1 MINVLQRLAEL
12 DADSPKVDK
21 SMTQVQALAMTGDGV
36 RQLDVYMEE
45 PDMDALK
52 ALSGVKKLNES
63 AIAECGMAPLGAP
76 MPPPSMPASINMSA
90 GNAQEIVSMV
100 RGIMNLAKGDEPTNM
115 LPAAPDHLV
124 GHEPLTAEPTPASVT
139 GPTFGDD
146 PSPSSDMSGDDE
158 LADIIRKIK
167 TGEPVKIKTDMP
179 VKVKSDEPIKAITDK
194 LNKVSDSDQED
205 EGIISGL
212 LGAAGDVVGGVAKGV
227 GKAVGGVVDGVK
239 AAGGSKDDE
248 EDQEDEAYDNTPA
261 DAEPK
266 KAYNPNDFAHI
277 VNKVRDL
284 DYTPPGSGSNP
295 MPEKEKEEKKEESFE
310 SKLFAEYK
318 KFVSET
324 K

>member
-21 SMTQVQALAMTGDGV
+21 SMTQVQALAMAGDGV

-45 PDMDALK
+45 PDVDALK

-100 RGIMNLAKGDEPTNM
+100 RGIMNLAKGDEPTNV
-115 LPAAPDHLV
+115 LPPPAPEHMV
-124 GHEPLTAEPTPASVT
+124 GHEPLTADPAPAVT

-194 LNKVSDSDQED
+194 LNKVSDSED
-205 EGIISGL
+205 E
-212 LGAAGDVVGGVAKGV
+212 
-227 GKAVGGVVDGVK
+227 
-239 AAGGSKDDE
+239 
-248 EDQEDEAYDNTPA
+248 QEDEAYDNTPA

-266 KAYNPNDFAHI
+266 KAYNPNDFANI
-277 VNKVRDL
+277 VNKVRDF

-295 MPEKEKEEKKEESFE
+295 MPRKGDEEKEEKKEESFE